1 MTPKDILK
9 MCLQNLR
16 RRKSRTLLTVLGVVI
31 GCCSIVI
38 MVSIG
43 IGTKAAQEAMLAEMG
58 DLTIITVSPQNQ
70 GRGKVKLNDSAIKSI
85 SQISNVTAVSPK
97 TSPEN
102 ISLKIYA
109 GLGDRYICEWVS
121 IAAFDS
127 TNLEKLGFKLVE
139 GQYPKQNT
147 GVLVGETFA
156 YNFKDSFRP
165 EGSNM
170 IDRYA
175 NMDFSS
181 MDFSS
186 MKANMPKPYFDSL
199 KIPLT
204 LVIEKEDGGKYSVPL
219 EVSGRLKEDYNKG
232 YETSE
237 GIVIDIGF
245 LEKILKDAGLNKN
258 SAEKN
263 NYSSALVKVTDISKV
278 AEIENEI
285 KRLGF
290 TTQSMESIRKPMEK
304 EAKQKQL
311 MLGGLG
317 AISLIVAAIGI
328 TNTMIMSISERT
340 KEIGIMKSLGC
351 FVKDIRVIFLTEAGI
366 IGLFGGIIGSIV
378 SAIISLIMNLVSFAG
393 GASKISIIPFWL
405 ILFAIIFSI
414 FIGLASG
421 YYPANKAVKIP
432 ALTCSNLW

>member
-1 MTPKDILK
+1 MTPRDILK
-9 MCLQNLR
+9 MCLQNLL

-70 GRGKVKLNDSAIKSI
+70 GRGKVKLNDSSIRTI
-85 SQISNVTAVSPK
+85 SQIANVIAVSPK
-97 TSPEN
+97 LSPEH
-102 ISLKIYA
+102 LTLRVYA
-109 GLGDRYICEWVS
+109 GLGDRYICDWIT

-127 TNLEKLGFKLVE
+127 ENLEKLGFKLVE
-139 GQYPKQNT
+139 GEYPQKNT
-147 GVLVGETFA
+147 DILVGEAFA

-165 EGSNM
+165 EGSNTV
-170 IDRYA
+170 DRYA
-175 NMDFSS
+175 NMDFSLS
-181 MDFSS
+181 DFSTQ
-186 MKANMPKPYFDSL
+186 KENMPKPYLDPL
-199 KIPLT
+199 KMPLT

-237 GIVIDIGF
+237 GFVMDIEY
-245 LEKILKDAGLNKN
+245 LEKIVKDAGISQSNI
-258 SAEKN
+258 EKKS
-263 NYSSALVKVTDISKV
+263 YSSALVKVNDISKV
-278 AEIENEI
+278 AAIENEI
-285 KRLGF
+285 KQLGF
-290 TTQSMESIRKPMEK
+290 ITQSMESIRKPMEK

-340 KEIGIMKSLGC
+340 KEIGIMKALGC

-366 IGLFGGIIGSIV
+366 IGLFGGIVGSVV
-378 SAIISLIMNLVSFAG
+378 SVLISLIMNLASHTG
-393 GASKISIIPFWL
+393 GVAKISIIPVWL
-405 ILFAIIFSI
+405 IIFSI
-414 FIGLASG
+414 LFSVFIGLASG

-432 ALTCSNLW
+432 ALEAIKSD